1 MALDPERASL
11 VSQPYRYAILDDEDT
26 LALYRNSKAIEIAT
40 NLDKAGGE
48 ALAREIF
55 DASGVSTRTFSLTIE
70 GALSLDDF
78 VGGPPRYRL
87 KFDRNP
93 AANPAKTY
101 TVIAARFR
109 PLSNTTTLTVRG

>member
-26 LALYRNSKAIEIAT
+26 LALYRNSKVIEIAT

-55 DASGVSTRTFSLTIE
+55 DASGVSTRTFTLTIE
-70 GALSLDDF
+70 GILDLDDF
-78 VGGPPRYRL
+78 VDGPPRFRL
-87 KFDRNP
+87 MFDRHP
-93 AANPAKTY
+93 AANPAKVY
-101 TVIAARFR
+101 TVISAQPKRLA
-109 PLSNTTTLTVRG
+109 NTTTIKVRG